1 MSALVAGLGAGMAI
15 AGGFT
20 VWAGISASSE
30 TTTIRVPGL
39 GRARRRWQ
47 GLSRARRWRLVIGG
61 VTGLL
66 VMLFTGFVPALLL
79 VPVLVTLLPELLG
92 NAPNRELRLLEALD
106 RWVRAVAASVGT
118 GKSVTDALRATR
130 SQAPPTL
137 AGPVRS
143 LVARLDNRWPLRD
156 ALHEMA
162 DELDQADADSVL
174 TALIL
179 VGERG
184 GVGASATL
192 QALSAVLQD
201 RLHAM
206 REIDSERAKPQIVVR
221 QVTVITLTAL
231 GGALLF
237 APGYFVAFLSVPGQV
252 LLAVLG
258 LAYLGS
264 LWALR
269 RLAAPRRRDRI
280 LVRSGAPKNLREA
293 QNA

>member
-1 MSALVAGLGAGMAI
+1 MAI

-20 VWAGISASSE
+20 VWAGMSASSGAA
-30 TTTIRVPGL
+30 TIRLPGL
-39 GRARRRWQ
+39 GQVRRRWQ
-47 GLSRARRWRLVIGG
+47 GLSRALRLRLAIGG
-61 VTGLL
+61 VAGLL
-66 VMLFTGFVPALLL
+66 VTLFTGFVPALLL

-92 NAPNRELRLLEALD
+92 NSPNPELQLLEALD

-130 SQAPPTL
+130 SQAPAVL

-192 QALSAVLQD
+192 QALSAVLQE

-237 APGYFVAFLSVPGQV
+237 APGYFAAFLSVPGQV

-280 LVRSGAPKNLREA
+280 LVRSVAAGKPREPRYA
-293 QNA
+293 